1 MDIHGWLWFP
11 TPNAATG
18 ASRAVHWATQ
28 RSAPHVVCLV
38 FRVETSSWSEGA
50 PQETMKSLENDP
62 RWKWGKFKVRRI
74 ICRMNICD
82 FFCLMCCFS
91 VFVKLR
97 KLLIRTSISWHCSHD
112 ICYYHP
118 FFTNYSNY
126 TYRHLLVIT
135 GYKLDYTYYKWGFCT
150 YNCYFGH
157 CSKTHHEN
165 KQRRKNTRFNYN
177 KSASWLLTPGH
188 WLSDVCSKAFHLRE
202 VFFLP
207 IPKAWTCRHRLAT
220 NFRDEH
226 FLMAIYQL

>member
-1 MDIHGWLWFP
+1 MCSYEISSGTLFPCSKALEDCCLWSD
-11 TPNAATG
+11 N
-18 ASRAVHWATQ
+18 STQ
-28 RSAPHVVCLV
+28 LLPIACY
-38 FRVETSSWSEGA
+38 
-50 PQETMKSLENDP
+50 
-62 RWKWGKFKVRRI
+62 WKGKHCAQDGFI
-74 ICRMNICD
+74 PCICS
-82 FFCLMCCFS
+82 FCLMCCFS

-202 VFFLP
+202 GFFLP